1 MSNINV
7 NPNEVFDK
15 IFNDKD
21 LMSRIIDNAME
32 KELNKQNLIKKLTD
46 DTIKH
51 VKERCFDGPEDWF
64 SFNQLCSLP
73 PNEVI
78 EKIYEE
84 KENNNEIED
93 DFYQKL
99 NEEVRKERIKVIN
112 EIEDISLFINND
124 SGNNPLHKINDES
137 LVDLLIEKGFD
148 VNANNNRMCNSLEE
162 RLFDGYNNLIQLHQ
176 KEIEDEQKEVI
187 IKLIDSGVDY
197 SRVIK
202 HLPDEIKEH
211 IKMKEIKDEQKALSE
226 IRNENNEPKRKPRI

>member
-7 NPNEVFDK
+7 NLNEVFDK

-21 LMSRIIDNAME
+21 LMSSIIDNAME
-32 KELNKQNLIKKLTD
+32 KELNKQNI
-46 DTIKH
+46 I
-51 VKERCFDGPEDWF
+51 
-64 SFNQLCSLP
+64 NQL
-73 PNEVI
+73 VDDI
-78 EKIYEE
+78 IRYRTEE
-84 KENNNEIED
+84 DEDYKEDPSEWFHNSQ
-93 DFYQKL
+93 DFLYSHERTDLQDRIRDIHSKGDYFEFIDKL
-99 NEEVRKERIKVIN
+99 YNEVRKERIKVIN
-112 EIEDISLFINND
+112 ETTDLSLLINND
-124 SGNNPLHKINDES
+124 DYNPLHLINDES

-162 RLFDGYNNLIQLHQ
+162 RLFDLDNKPITAYDTEEEKRMIM
-176 KEIEDEQKEVI
+176 
-187 IKLIDSGVDY
+187 KLIDSGVDY